1 MKISS
6 LLLLFVL
13 LFSLLLLALSCGNEA
28 IPLPKPRSF
37 PRVLYPERTLREFTP
52 PDCPFSFHFPD
63 YGQVEQKELY
73 FEDAPAHPCWF
84 DLYLPDFDGRLH
96 FSYYPISGQKDW
108 ETKRDQ
114 AFELVGFHNKRAS
127 NIVEYRIDQAGRL
140 GGMAFE
146 VNGPAASP
154 YQFFLS
160 DSTQHFVRAA
170 LYFNT
175 QSRPDSMRPI
185 VEYVVADIQRLIDNF
200 QWKTE

>member
-1 MKISS
+1 MKI
-6 LLLLFVL
+6 LGIVL
-13 LFSLLLLALSCGNEA
+13 LFSSLFMLLACSSEA
-28 IPLPKPRSF
+28 IPVPKPRSF
-37 PRVLYPERTLREFTP
+37 PRVLYPERIPSQFSPL
-52 PDCPFSFHFPD
+52 DCPFTFRFPD

-73 FEDAPAHPCWF
+73 FDEAPTHPCWF

-96 FSYYPISGQKDW
+96 FSYYPINGREDW
-108 ETKRDQ
+108 ETRRDQ

-127 NIVEYRIDQAGRL
+127 NIVEYRIDRAGKL

-154 YQFFLS
+154 YQFFLT

-175 QSRPDSMRPI
+175 KSRPDSMRPI
-185 VEYVVADIQRLIDNF
+185 VQYVVADIQQLIDDF
-200 QWKTE
+200 QWKVE